1 MTIMDY
7 LAMRALSQTRTNK
20 RVIISVICSL
30 VLTPIQTG
38 MTTTT
43 FKDKYMSEQTQ
54 MINTLLDEYN
64 SIKQNKSNNGDSIE
78 QITNDLNKITNN
90 GSNVNDIFTNIY
102 YINDVM
108 EDKRCSSTS
117 DANISN
123 NKPNKTNKTHI
134 FNDER

>member
-1 MTIMDY
+1 M
-7 LAMRALSQTRTNK
+7 
-20 RVIISVICSL
+20 
-30 VLTPIQTG
+30 G
-38 MTTTT
+38 
-43 FKDKYMSEQTQ
+43 EQTQ

-90 GSNVNDIFTNIY
+90 GSNVSDIFTNIY

-108 EDKRCSSTS
+108 EDKRCATSSS
-117 DANISN
+117 GEYRNADDLP
-123 NKPNKTNKTHI
+123 PNKANETYI

>member
-1 MTIMDY
+1 
-7 LAMRALSQTRTNK
+7 
-20 RVIISVICSL
+20 
-30 VLTPIQTG
+30 
-38 MTTTT
+38 
-43 FKDKYMSEQTQ
+43 MSEQTQ

-102 YINDVM
+102 YVNDIM
-108 EDKRCSSTS
+108 EDKRCSSAS
-117 DANISN
+117 DANIKNSDDLP
-123 NKPNKTNKTHI
+123 PNKANETYI

>member
-1 MTIMDY
+1 
-7 LAMRALSQTRTNK
+7 
-20 RVIISVICSL
+20 
-30 VLTPIQTG
+30 
-38 MTTTT
+38 
-43 FKDKYMSEQTQ
+43 MSEQTQ